1 MPRRFTV
8 LLIAAAATA
17 PLAATAAG
25 HADRGHRFCVS
36 SIHARFDSD
45 RQRDRAVV
53 YSTRPT
59 CETIRSRAWYL
70 TVRLANGRVLRRPL
84 GHDRPAFSESDF
96 GCDAIC
102 AVSAAP
108 DFNRDGRHEIAV
120 SLQQGATQE
129 QRGIYGLVGDELRR
143 LPGRPGGDRFTFS
156 YGGGGLYGAFVV
168 CRTHAHIRHV
178 VAVGWGRLDNAH
190 SSVRESVYTYNC
202 LRFRFI
208 RNKTRLVT
216 GRVVPPR
223 VKGRQC

>member
-1 MPRRFTV
+1 MPRRFAL

-17 PLAATAAG
+17 PFAPSAAG
-25 HADRGHRFCVS
+25 HEVRGHRFCVS
-36 SIHARFDSD
+36 SFHARFDSD
-45 RQRDRAVV
+45 RRRDTALV

-70 TVRLANGRVLRRPL
+70 SVRLANGRVLRRPL
-84 GHDRPAFSESDF
+84 GYDRPAFSESDF
-96 GCDAIC
+96 GCEAIC

-129 QRGIYGLVGDELRR
+129 QRGIYGLVAGELRR
-143 LPGRPGGDRFTFS
+143 FPGRPGGDRFTLS

-168 CRTHAHIRHV
+168 CRTHAHIHQV

-190 SSVRESVYTYNC
+190 SSVRESVYTFNG
-202 LRFRFI
+202 LHFRFI
-208 RNKTRLVT
+208 RSNTRRVT

-223 VKGRQC
+223 VNGRQC